1 MPAANVEKDASTE
14 PGDPAYP
21 GASLGLPLTGR
32 GSLASWR
39 ARVAALVVDWAVSLI
54 FAVGAFGVGVLRDS
68 TWRAQTPLAVFFLEA
83 SVLTALMGGSFGQL
97 LARVGVARLD
107 GTPLRWWQ
115 AVLRTAMKCVVIPV
129 LVVGAERRNMADL
142 VLGTVIV
149 NRR

>member
-1 MPAANVEKDASTE
+1 M
-14 PGDPAYP
+14 
-21 GASLGLPLTGR
+21 
-32 GSLASWR
+32 ASWR